1 MKKRRVEFYEEN
13 ETTAGRRTYDV
24 HDCSNKCWNF
34 SICIHTRSGGET
46 NESTK
51 TESSKETAQK
61 VMDQYQKIEGID
73 SEKTI
78 LGADFSHYQQNVGW
92 NKVWK
97 DYKGNAVNNL
107 FSYVKTQGINTIS
120 VKIAVNPGKD
130 INTCLWR
137 MPRKH

>member
-1 MKKRRVEFYEEN
+1 MRKMKQLLA
-13 ETTAGRRTYDV
+13 AGLMMSMIAATSAGTSV
-24 HDCSNKCWNF
+24 FAS
-34 SICIHTRSGGET
+34 TPEVVET

-61 VMDQYQKIEGID
+61 VMDQYQKIEEID

-107 FSYVKTQGINTIS
+107 FSYVKNTG
-120 VKIAVNPGKD
+120 NQY
-130 INTCLWR
+130 NLC
-137 MPRKH
+137 